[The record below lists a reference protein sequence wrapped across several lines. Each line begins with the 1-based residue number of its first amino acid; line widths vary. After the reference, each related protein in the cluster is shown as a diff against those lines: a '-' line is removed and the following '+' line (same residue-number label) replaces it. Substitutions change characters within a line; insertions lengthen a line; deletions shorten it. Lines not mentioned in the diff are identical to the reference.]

1 MLTVSLSHKR
11 IGLDNTR
18 ICTKTHCATHI
29 LNAFLFRHKVNN
41 IMLAI
46 GCKLTAV
53 GVSIAENI
61 SCVFDYCSLHT
72 ETDSEIRN
80 IMLTGIFCSH
90 NLTFDT
96 SVTEAARNKNTVNI
110 TEKLV
115 NLVLCE
121 KFAVN
126 PLDFNICGIFIATVT
141 KCLCNGKICVMEG
154 NILTAKSNRAFLC
167 AVVDTA
173 KHFFPLGK
181 VRLFVRYNIELTT
194 YNI

>member
-1 MLTVSLSHKR
+1 
-11 IGLDNTR
+11 
-18 ICTKTHCATHI
+18 
-29 LNAFLFRHKVNN
+29 
-41 IMLAI
+41 MLALW
-46 GCKLTAV
+46 CKLTAV

-72 ETDSEIRN
+72 KTDSEIRN

-115 NLVLCE
+115 NLILCE

-126 PLDFNICGIFIATVT
+126 PLDFNIGGIFIAAVT
-141 KCLCNGKICVMEG
+141 KCLCNRKICVMES

-181 VRLFVRYNIELTT
+181 VRLFVCYNIELTT